1 MQTRFALHRWAL
13 LPLVSVISLALS
25 ATLPIDGIS
34 DWVMGL
40 PGLVLFLVN
49 ILEMVLAYA
58 CASPCVSCSAMPAA
72 GLEDKRPSLAL

>member
-13 LPLVSVISLALS
+13 LPLASVISLALC

-40 PGLVLFLVN
+40 PGLVFFLVN
-49 ILEMVLAYA
+49 ILEMVLAYRMRK
-58 CASPCVSCSAMPAA
+58 SLRELQRDA
-72 GLEDKRPSLAL
+72 GDGP